1 MNIILTL
8 KMEGKLL
15 ATGWR
20 MGGFLCCAATLS
32 EKEEKTGKK
41 QR

>member
-1 MNIILTL
+1 MTMNISPTL

-15 ATGWR
+15 ATGWYV
-20 MGGFLCCAATLS
+20 GEFLCCAATLS
-32 EKEEKTGKK
+32 EKTGKK

>member
-1 MNIILTL
+1 MIMNINLTL

-15 ATGWR
+15 ATGWH
-20 MGGFLCCAATLS
+20 MGEFLCCAATLS
-32 EKEEKTGKK
+32 EKTGKK